1 MIAEDQV
8 QDFEA
13 VVTTSQAQ
21 VQAAASA
28 KDTEIAQLQQRIEYL
43 ESATEVNKASGLGAV
58 LKQNDTLTKQLQL
71 MTLEIESVMQK
82 RPIERLKDD
91 DGHDSDEDY

>member
-1 MIAEDQV
+1 
-8 QDFEA
+8 
-13 VVTTSQAQ
+13 
-21 VQAAASA
+21 
-28 KDTEIAQLQQRIEYL
+28 
-43 ESATEVNKASGLGAV
+43 
-58 LKQNDTLTKQLQL
+58 